1 MRRPYSQYLTA
12 TNILVAINV
21 VVFFLTG
28 AGSSRSGLELY
39 FTENPNFSYTQYLS
53 HMFMHGSVNHLLFNM
68 FGLWMF
74 GKWLEKLWG
83 AKRFVIFY
91 LLSGIGAAV
100 IYMFYNEWQFNGA
113 IESVVAN
120 SAVTKDQ
127 LLATISKG
135 QYFTQ
140 HAASQDAAQIFDMR
154 MVGASGALYG
164 ILVAFAWM
172 FPNFKMM
179 LIFLPVP
186 IAAKIFVPALIALDL
201 FSEFT
206 GFTLFGGNVAHLAHV
221 GGAIVGALLMWF
233 WYDKEAELIQRF
245 R

>member
-127 LLATISKG
+127 LLATINGWCIGCFVWHFSGFCMDVSKL
-135 QYFTQ
+135 QNDVDIL
-140 HAASQDAAQIFDMR
+140 ASPYCGKNICTRFD
-154 MVGASGALYG
+154 
-164 ILVAFAWM
+164 
-172 FPNFKMM
+172 
-179 LIFLPVP
+179 
-186 IAAKIFVPALIALDL
+186 
-201 FSEFT
+201 
-206 GFTLFGGNVAHLAHV
+206 
-221 GGAIVGALLMWF
+221 
-233 WYDKEAELIQRF
+233 RF
-245 R
+245 RFVFRVYWFYLIRR